1 MLLSGS
7 VLVMM
12 DPPVGGMG
20 MDGSGTAE
28 DPYVIRDL
36 WDLQKMRDDLTAYYV
51 LGNDIDASDT
61 YNWYGGKGFLPVGNY
76 ENRFRGDLD
85 GKSHVIQELFIN
97 RSDMNDVGLFGYV
110 VTAGSI
116 RNVKMLMANI
126 TGNDRVGALAGELS
140 YLMRVS
146 NCHVS
151 GEIYGNRYVGG
162 LIGYIDRA
170 TVSDCSSRAE
180 VRGVSYVGGL
190 VGYLWFGK
198 VHSSCAKGLANSTDL
213 FSRVGGMVGYNK
225 NGTIYNCYSTATA
238 QGIYRVGGL
247 LGFNN
252 YGTVSRSFAA
262 GRTEGVDWHVGGL
275 IGTCY
280 EGVTTDSFWDCNST
294 GHGNSSGGV
303 ARTTELMWQ
312 RSTFL
317 DAGWD
322 LDGIWCLVDNVSYP
336 FFRWED
342 TEDPVADAGP
352 DQTIEVGRYAFFNGR
367 GSHDDT
373 FVVDHTWRFEDK
385 GPVVLYG
392 VEAFHRFM
400 DIGRYVVR
408 LDVWDP
414 LGKHGTDEMSVEV
427 GDFTDPYAD
436 AGKDLYVDEGT
447 VVILDGS
454 NSRDNYGIANFT
466 WSFIDGYAIIL
477 HGATNTYRF
486 DDPGQY
492 RVTLKV
498 TDLSGNWAV
507 DTVMVTVLDTT
518 PPTPIAGPDLV
529 VRGDTAIV
537 FDGSDSFD
545 NVGITGYTWSFH
557 DGIEHVVL
565 HGPTPA
571 HIFVVPGTYT
581 VTLTVTDEVYNRMSD
596 TITVTVL
603 DHIPPVAYLG
613 EDRTVPAGREVVLNG
628 SLSSDNIG
636 IEKYRWS
643 LVYDEEEMIFLEEEF
658 RFTFD
663 VGGVYRVSLY
673 VFDAEMNH
681 DETILTLTVVDTG
694 VVRGTVADA
703 DSKRIGGVDVDIVAS
718 DGKRYSTRTRADG
731 NFSIEVHYGPFEWR
745 ISKKGYRSI
754 EGSSYLNAME
764 DEYLDLADPPLIWI
778 GDDGPKNPLPY
789 ILSSFFLIVLII
801 SISAGSV
808 MFFILKRPKG
818 KREDAVPE
826 VDEKIH
832 EDSDHTKTG
841 YIPSLY
847 KEEGVWTKDPY
858 TGSYPEYRS
867 FNHEDPAED
876 LIECQW

>member
-1 MLLSGS
+1 
-7 VLVMM
+7 MM